1 MTTAIIG
8 TGNIGGQVARHLV
21 AGGEQVVL
29 AARDESHAAALATEL
44 GPLASAASVRQAI
57 AGSDVVVLAVW
68 LDTTKEL
75 IAENG
80 DLLHGKV
87 VVDPSNPIQLDQKG
101 GFSRTLPDG
110 QSAASVIAGL
120 LPADA
125 HLVKAFGT
133 LGAEAL
139 ASSANRK
146 PRRAALFYATDD
158 EGAAA
163 TVERLI
169 TTAGFDAVKAG
180 GLSSAT
186 RIEVAGDL
194 HQYGGLEREV
204 GGSAGGAAA
213 LPPGGQP
220 ATPWCGG
227 LGGALRA

>member
-21 AGGEQVVL
+21 AGGERVVL
-29 AARDESHAAALATEL
+29 AARDESHAVALANEL

-57 AGSDVVVLAVW
+57 EGADAVVLAVW

-75 IAENG
+75 IAENR
-80 DLLHGKV
+80 DLLHRKV
-87 VVDPSNPIQLDQKG
+87 VIDPSNPIQLDDKG

-133 LGAEAL
+133 LGAEAF
-139 ASSANRK
+139 ASSANRA

-158 EGAAA
+158 ELAAG

-169 TTAGFDAVKAG
+169 NTAGFDAVKAG
-180 GLSSAT
+180 GLGDAI

-194 HQYGGLEREV
+194 HQYGGLNGNVVDADEARAAV
-204 GGSAGGAAA
+204 GVAV
-213 LPPGGQP
+213 
-220 ATPWCGG
+220 
-227 LGGALRA
+227 

>member
-29 AARDESHAAALATEL
+29 AARDESHAAALADEL

-57 AGSDVVVLAVW
+57 AAADAVVLAVW
-68 LDTTKEL
+68 LDTTKTL

-87 VVDPSNPIQLDQKG
+87 VVDPSNPIQLDGKG
-101 GFSRTLPDG
+101 GFSRTLPEG

-120 LPADA
+120 LPDDA

-146 PRRAALFYATDD
+146 PRPAALFYATDD

-163 TVERLI
+163 TVEHLI
-169 TTAGFDAVKAG
+169 ATAGFDAVKVG
-180 GLSSAT
+180 GLRDAT

-194 HQYGGLEREV
+194 HQYGGLNGNVVDADEAR
-204 GGSAGGAAA
+204 AAVA
-213 LPPGGQP
+213 V
-220 ATPWCGG
+220 A
-227 LGGALRA
+227 A

>member
-21 AGGEQVVL
+21 AGGGRVVL
-29 AARDESHAAALATEL
+29 AARDESHAAALANEL
-44 GPLASAASVRQAI
+44 GPLASAAPVRDAI
-57 AGSDVVVLAVW
+57 AGADVVVLAVW

-75 IAENG
+75 IGEHG
-80 DLLHGKV
+80 DLLHRKV
-87 VVDPSNPIQLDQKG
+87 VVDPSNPIQLDASG
-101 GFSRTLPDG
+101 GFTRTLPDG

-133 LGAEAL
+133 LGADAF

-146 PRRAALFYATDD
+146 PRRAVLFYATDD

-163 TVERLI
+163 SVERLI

-180 GLSSAT
+180 GLSDAL
-186 RIEVAGDL
+186 RIEVSGDL
-194 HQYGGLEREV
+194 HQYGGLNGNVIDADEAR
-204 GGSAGGAAA
+204 AAVA
-213 LPPGGQP
+213 V
-220 ATPWCGG
+220 A
-227 LGGALRA
+227 A

>member
-21 AGGEQVVL
+21 AGGEPVVL
-29 AARDESHAAALATEL
+29 AARDESHAAALANEL

-57 AGSDVVVLAVW
+57 GEANVVVLALW
-68 LDTTKEL
+68 LDTTKRL

-80 DLLHGKV
+80 DLLHRKV
-87 VVDPSNPIQLDQKG
+87 VVDTSNPIQLDGKG

-125 HLVKAFGT
+125 QLVKAFGT

-139 ASSANRK
+139 ASSANRT
-146 PRRAALFYATDD
+146 PQRAALFYATDD

-169 TTAGFDAVKAG
+169 TTAGFDPVKAG
-180 GLSSAT
+180 GLNDAG
-186 RIEVAGDL
+186 RIEVSGDL
-194 HQYGGLEREV
+194 HQFGGLNGNVVDAEEAR
-204 GGSAGGAAA
+204 AAVA
-213 LPPGGQP
+213 V
-220 ATPWCGG
+220 A
-227 LGGALRA
+227 A

>member
-21 AGGEQVVL
+21 AGGEPVVL
-29 AARDESHAAALATEL
+29 AARDESHAAALANEL

-57 AGSDVVVLAVW
+57 GEANVVVLALW
-68 LDTTKEL
+68 LDTTKRL

-80 DLLHGKV
+80 DLLHRKV
-87 VVDPSNPIQLDQKG
+87 VVDTSNPIQLDGKG

-125 HLVKAFGT
+125 QLVKAFGT

-139 ASSANRK
+139 ASSANRT
-146 PRRAALFYATDD
+146 PQRAALFYATDD
-158 EGAAA
+158 EGAAS

-169 TTAGFDAVKAG
+169 TTAGFDPVKAG
-180 GLSSAT
+180 GLSDAG
-186 RIEVAGDL
+186 RIEVSGDL
-194 HQYGGLEREV
+194 HQFGGLNGNVVDAEEAR
-204 GGSAGGAAA
+204 AAVA
-213 LPPGGQP
+213 V
-220 ATPWCGG
+220 A
-227 LGGALRA
+227 A

>member
-29 AARDESHAAALATEL
+29 AAHDESHAAALAQEL
-44 GPLASAASVRQAI
+44 GPLAGAASVRQAI
-57 AGSDVVVLAVW
+57 AGADVVVLAVW
-68 LDTTKEL
+68 LDTTREL
-75 IAENG
+75 IAENR

-87 VVDPSNPIQLDQKG
+87 VVDPSNPIQLDGKG

-110 QSAASVIAGL
+110 QSAASVIADL

-133 LGAEAL
+133 LGADAL
-139 ASSANRK
+139 ASSANRR

-158 EGAAA
+158 DIAAG
-163 TVERLI
+163 TIERLI

-180 GLSSAT
+180 GLDDAI
-186 RIEVAGDL
+186 RLEVSGDL
-194 HQYGGLEREV
+194 HQYGGLN
-204 GGSAGGAAA
+204 GSLVDADEARAA
-213 LPPGGQP
+213 L
-220 ATPWCGG
+220 AV
-227 LGGALRA
+227 AA

>member
-21 AGGEQVVL
+21 AGGERVVL
-29 AARDESHAAALATEL
+29 AARGESHAAALANEL

-57 AGSDVVVLAVW
+57 AAADVVVLAVW

-87 VVDPSNPIQLDQKG
+87 VVDPSNPIQLDANG
-101 GFSRTLPDG
+101 GFTRTLPDG

-133 LGAEAL
+133 LGADVL
-139 ASSANRK
+139 ASSANRT
-146 PRRAALFYATDD
+146 PRRAVLFYATDD
-158 EGAAA
+158 EGAAGK
-163 TVERLI
+163 VERLI

-180 GLSSAT
+180 GLGDAL
-186 RIEVAGDL
+186 RIEVSGDL
-194 HQYGGLEREV
+194 HQYGGLNGNIVDADEAR
-204 GGSAGGAAA
+204 AAVA
-213 LPPGGQP
+213 V
-220 ATPWCGG
+220 A
-227 LGGALRA
+227 A

>member
-21 AGGEQVVL
+21 AGGERVVL
-29 AARDESHAAALATEL
+29 AARDESHAAALANEL

-57 AGSDVVVLAVW
+57 AGADIVVLAVW
-68 LDTTKEL
+68 LDTSKQL
-75 IAENG
+75 IVENG
-80 DLLHGKV
+80 DLLHHKV
-87 VVDPSNPIQLDQKG
+87 IVDPSNPIQLDGKG
-101 GFSRTLPDG
+101 GFSRTLPDE

-125 HLVKAFGT
+125 PLVKAFGT

-139 ASSANRK
+139 ASSANRR
-146 PRRAALFYATDD
+146 PRRAVLFYATDD
-158 EGAAA
+158 EAAAA

-180 GLSSAT
+180 GLSDAT

-194 HQYGGLEREV
+194 HQYGGMNGNVVDADEARVAVAL
-204 GGSAGGAAA
+204 AA
-213 LPPGGQP
+213 
-220 ATPWCGG
+220 
-227 LGGALRA
+227 

>member
-21 AGGEQVVL
+21 AGGERVVL
-29 AARDESHAAALATEL
+29 AARDESHAAALADEL
-44 GPLASAASVRQAI
+44 GPLASAAPVRQAL
-57 AGSDVVVLAVW
+57 AEADVVVLAVW

-75 IAENG
+75 IAENR
-80 DLLHGKV
+80 DLLHRKV
-87 VVDPSNPIQLDQKG
+87 VVDPSNPIQLDANG
-101 GFSRTLPDG
+101 GFTRTLPDG
-110 QSAASVIAGL
+110 ESAVSVIAGL

-139 ASSANRK
+139 ASSANRR

-169 TTAGFDAVKAG
+169 TIAGFDAVKAG
-180 GLSSAT
+180 GLSDAL
-186 RIEVAGDL
+186 RIEVSGDL
-194 HQYGGLEREV
+194 HQYGGLHGNVVDADEAR
-204 GGSAGGAAA
+204 GAVAVAA
-213 LPPGGQP
+213 
-220 ATPWCGG
+220 
-227 LGGALRA
+227 

>member
-21 AGGEQVVL
+21 AGGEQVIL

-57 AGSDVVVLAVW
+57 AAADAVVLAVW

-75 IAENG
+75 ISQNG

-87 VVDPSNPIQLDQKG
+87 IVDPSNPIQLDGKG
-101 GFSRTLPDG
+101 GFSRTLPEG

-120 LPADA
+120 LPGDA

-146 PRRAALFYATDD
+146 PRPAALFYATDD
-158 EGAAA
+158 KGAAA
-163 TVERLI
+163 TVEHLI
-169 TTAGFDAVKAG
+169 ATAGFDAVKAG
-180 GLSSAT
+180 GLRDAT

-194 HQYGGLEREV
+194 HQYGGLNGNVVDADEAR
-204 GGSAGGAAA
+204 AAVA
-213 LPPGGQP
+213 V
-220 ATPWCGG
+220 A
-227 LGGALRA
+227 A

>member
-21 AGGEQVVL
+21 AGGERVVL
-29 AARDESHAAALATEL
+29 AARDESHAAALAKEL

-57 AGSDVVVLAVW
+57 AGTDVVVLAVW

-75 IAENG
+75 IAEHG
-80 DLLHGKV
+80 DQLHRKV
-87 VVDPSNPIQLDQKG
+87 VIDPSNPIQLDANG
-101 GFSRTLPDG
+101 GYTRTLPDG

-133 LGAEAL
+133 LGADTL
-139 ASSANRK
+139 ASSANRT
-146 PRRAALFYATDD
+146 PRRAVLFYATDD
-158 EGAAA
+158 EGAAG

-180 GLSSAT
+180 GLSDAI
-186 RIEVAGDL
+186 RIEVSGDL
-194 HQYGGLEREV
+194 HQYGGLNGNVVDADEAR
-204 GGSAGGAAA
+204 AAVA
-213 LPPGGQP
+213 V
-220 ATPWCGG
+220 A
-227 LGGALRA
+227 A

>member
-21 AGGEQVVL
+21 AGGEPVVL
-29 AARDESHAAALATEL
+29 AARDESHAAALANEL

-57 AGSDVVVLAVW
+57 GEANVVVLALW
-68 LDTTKEL
+68 LDTTKRL

-80 DLLHGKV
+80 DLLHRKV
-87 VVDPSNPIQLDQKG
+87 VVDTSNPIQLDGKG

-125 HLVKAFGT
+125 QLVKAFGT

-139 ASSANRK
+139 ASSANRT
-146 PRRAALFYATDD
+146 PQRAALFYATDD

-169 TTAGFDAVKAG
+169 TTAGFDPVKAG
-180 GLSSAT
+180 GLSDAG
-186 RIEVAGDL
+186 RIEVSGDL
-194 HQYGGLEREV
+194 HQFGGLNGIVVDAEEAR
-204 GGSAGGAAA
+204 AAVA
-213 LPPGGQP
+213 V
-220 ATPWCGG
+220 A
-227 LGGALRA
+227 A

>member
-21 AGGEQVVL
+21 AAGDPVIL
-29 AARDESHAAALATEL
+29 AARDESHAAPLAREL
-44 GPLASAASVRQAI
+44 GPLASAASARQAI
-57 AGSDVVVLAVW
+57 AAADVVVLATW
-68 LDTTKEL
+68 LDTTRQL
-75 IAENG
+75 IAENR
-80 DLLHGKV
+80 DVLHCKV
-87 VVDPSNPIQLDQKG
+87 IVDPSNPIQLDGKG

-139 ASSANRK
+139 ASSANRR

-158 EGAAA
+158 EGAGA

-169 TTAGFDAVKAG
+169 ATAGFDAVKAG
-180 GLSSAT
+180 GLSDAT

-194 HQYGGLEREV
+194 HQYGGLNGNVVDVDE
-204 GGSAGGAAA
+204 ALAAVA
-213 LPPGGQP
+213 L
-220 ATPWCGG
+220 A
-227 LGGALRA
+227 A